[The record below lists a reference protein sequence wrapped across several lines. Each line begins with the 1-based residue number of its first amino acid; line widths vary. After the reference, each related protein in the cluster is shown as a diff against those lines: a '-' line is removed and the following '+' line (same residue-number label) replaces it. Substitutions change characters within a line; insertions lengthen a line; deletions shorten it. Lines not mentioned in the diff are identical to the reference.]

1 MPLADYSPQREEVAF
16 TGGSFIVRGLS
27 LDDIS
32 LLMQNH
38 AQDLDK
44 LIAIYSAG
52 IKGDAAVAAFAQY
65 TIALAKEAPGLVG
78 NLIAIASDEP
88 DVVDKAR
95 ALSMPTQ
102 VAALKVIGRLTFAE
116 AGGPKKL
123 FESLSE
129 LVRMVAPNQTM
140 TGSRT

>member
-1 MPLADYSPQREEVAF
+1 MSLADYSPQREEVKF

-27 LDDIS
+27 LDDIAI
-32 LLMQNH
+32 LMQNH

-44 LIAIYSAG
+44 LIGIYASG

-78 NLIAIASDEP
+78 NLIALASDEP
-88 DVVDKAR
+88 DAVDQAR

-102 VAALKVIGRLTFAE
+102 VIALKAIGRLTFAE

-129 LVRMVAPNQTM
+129 LVKMVAPNPTT
-140 TGSRT
+140 TGSHI